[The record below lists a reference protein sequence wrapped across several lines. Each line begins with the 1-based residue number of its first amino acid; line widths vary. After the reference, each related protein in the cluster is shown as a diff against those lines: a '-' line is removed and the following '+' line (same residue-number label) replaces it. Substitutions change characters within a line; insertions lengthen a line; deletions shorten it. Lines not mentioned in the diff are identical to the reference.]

1 MTVGDI
7 KKKEKILRKL
17 KLKQVNLTIV
27 IDFLIQKGEYI
38 IKQLFYVLHVMKKE
52 AIDAVGMK
60 V

>member
-1 MTVGDI
+1 M
-7 KKKEKILRKL
+7 RKL